1 MAKYDNIEVQLTG
14 EDGNG
19 FMIVGRVSK
28 ALRKNGV
35 PDDEISAYREEA
47 MSGDYSHLIGVTA
60 DTVNVT

>member
-14 EDGNG
+14 EDANG
-19 FMIVGRVSK
+19 FLIVGRVST

-35 PDDEISAYREEA
+35 SDDEISAYRDEA
-47 MSGDYSHLIGVTA
+47 MNGDYAHLIGVTA

>member
-19 FMIVGRVSK
+19 FLIVGRVSK

-35 PDDEISAYREEA
+35 PDDEISAYRDEA
-47 MSGDYSHLIGVTA
+47 MSGDYAHLISVTA